1 MHIQRNNSQKLK
13 ATRPLAVALLA
24 GTIFAF
30 PLSSVSVAKEAGI
43 AVPSSDANKGVTDQI
58 KDCVVQRGW
67 LGVTIQTITKD
78 IASSLG
84 LVNGDGVIVASVS
97 EDSPAS
103 KAGLEPGDIIR
114 SVDGETVKTAHDL
127 SQIIAKKA
135 PKDDVKLKI
144 RSNGKAVTMQVT
156 LNSQPGEKVAST
168 KTNNKAQAKLGLMIQ
183 NSKKGVVVA
192 GVQPGSPAAEKG
204 MKPGDIIKKVDGRQ
218 IKMAKDVREAVV
230 EATRDG
236 NDRVLMLVEGQD
248 GSHFVVVKVKR
259 G

>member
-1 MHIQRNNSQKLK
+1 MHIQRNNSQKRK
-13 ATRPLAVALLA
+13 ATRQLAVALLA

-43 AVPSSDANKGVTDQI
+43 AVPSSDANKVVADQI
-58 KDCVVQRGW
+58 NDCAVQRGW
-67 LGVTIQTITKD
+67 LGVTIQTVTKD

-84 LVNGDGVIVASVS
+84 LENSDGVIVASVS

-127 SQIIAKKA
+127 SQIIAEKA
-135 PKDDVKLKI
+135 PKDDVELNI
-144 RSNGKAVTMQVT
+144 WSNGKTVTTQVT

-183 NSKKGVVVA
+183 NSEKGVVVA

-204 MKPGDIIKKVDGRQ
+204 METGDIIKKVDGRQ
-218 IKMAKDVREAVV
+218 VKMAKDVRQAVV
-230 EATRDG
+230 EATKEGKDHI
-236 NDRVLMLVEGQD
+236 LMLVEGEN
-248 GSHFVVVKVKR
+248 GSHFVAVKVKR